1 MQKLIGTTAM
11 TAALVAVMFSLWRDY
26 SLLVTLK
33 KALISYVAFY
43 IVGAVLVLVFK
54 SGIEDEWQ
62 RDAAR
67 LEQEKRKRKEE
78 KQSSTA

>member
-11 TAALVAVMFSLWRDY
+11 TAALVAVIFSIWRDY
-26 SLLVTLK
+26 SLVVTLK
-33 KALISYVAFY
+33 KALISYVGFY

-62 RDAAR
+62 RAAAR
-67 LEQEKRKRKEE
+67 RETEKRKKQEKERAE
-78 KQSSTA
+78 LI